1 MCHFCSKRVYVMER
15 LSAEG
20 HFFHRECFR
29 CNVCSSTLR
38 LGGHAYNS
46 QQGMIIDTPIY
57 QPLFYPGA
65 EAVCQL
71 I

>member
-29 CNVCSSTLR
+29 CDVCSSTLR
-38 LGGHAYNS
+38 LGGHAYDS
-46 QQGMIIDTPIY
+46 QHGMMLTHPDTSHSPTWG
-57 QPLFYPGA
+57 QKRF
-65 EAVCQL
+65 VN
-71 I
+71 